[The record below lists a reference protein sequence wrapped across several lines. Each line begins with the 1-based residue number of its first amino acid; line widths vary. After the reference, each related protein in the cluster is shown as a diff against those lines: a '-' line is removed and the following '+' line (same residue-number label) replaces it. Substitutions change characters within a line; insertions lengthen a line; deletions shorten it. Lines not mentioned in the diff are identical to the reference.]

1 MAGLAGTAA
10 FALRAVPLFSVI
22 IPMWNE
28 EESFATTVGVLLAA
42 CDALVADRSVES
54 YELVLVDD
62 CSTDATGALGDAA
75 AADDPRIRVV
85 HHGQNQGL
93 GGSVRTGLGEARG
106 DLVLYTDAD
115 LPFDVFE
122 LSRLVRLVQVY
133 DAGVLSAWRMDRRAE
148 GFLRTIYSR
157 SYSALVR
164 LVLGSRIRD
173 VNFACKLIRRE
184 VLDDLELRSTGS
196 FIDAELIARAGRR
209 GHRIIQVGVDYFPR
223 TVGQSTL
230 SSWRTIG
237 GIVREMFSMAGEIR
251 KLRPSSTE
259 AVGRSS

>member
-1 MAGLAGTAA
+1 VTGLAGTAA
-10 FALRAVPLFSVI
+10 FAPRAIPLFSVVV
-22 IPMWNE
+22 PMWNE

-42 CDALVADRSVES
+42 SEALVAGGSVES
-54 YELVLVDD
+54 FELVLVDD
-62 CSTDATGALGDAA
+62 CSSDSTGALGEAA
-75 AADDPRIRVV
+75 AGADPRIRVV
-85 HHGQNQGL
+85 HHEQNLGL
-93 GGSVRTGLGEARG
+93 GGSVRTGLGDARG

-122 LSRLVRLVQVY
+122 LARFVRLVQVY
-133 DAGVLSAWRMDRRAE
+133 DAGILSAWRMDRRAE

-196 FIDAELIARAGRR
+196 FIDAELISRASRR

-223 TVGQSTL
+223 TVGESTL
-230 SSWRTIG
+230 SSWQTIG
-237 GIVREMFSMAGEIR
+237 GILREMFSMAGEIR
-251 KLRPSSTE
+251 KLRPPTTAEGSS
-259 AVGRSS
+259 SS